1 MKDFT
6 PADEAG
12 GAVQAIHIATAGT
25 LRALGIRAADL
36 PGDLLQRLVCDDLT
50 AGDLIY
56 LAVRTGLP
64 VHTIFDGA

>member
-6 PADEAG
+6 RADDAG

-25 LRALGIRAADL
+25 LRALGIRSADL
-36 PGDLLQRLVCDDLT
+36 PGDLLQRLVCDDMT
-50 AGDLIY
+50 ARDLVY

-64 VHTIFDGA
+64 VHAIIHGP